1 MELTWLPDSQL
12 NMFIMR
18 IYDDKVQELSYLKKS
33 NAFTF
38 LSAGTTLYFASSSLN
53 ALKITKYF
61 YWINQVG
68 MTFTM
73 MFI

>member
-18 IYDDKVQELSYLKKS
+18 IYGKDKELSYLKKS